1 MKKKIMTVI
10 SLVLVMAM
18 MCCNVSVLAA
28 SVTPRWSNCNQ
39 YTFSFSITD
48 DGMAH
53 VHIDYTGDGNN
64 FAEARLEVQ
73 LEKRFLLVFWNTVD
87 IGYTDNTW
95 TETSTELIDVFYNG
109 FQLSDTGTYRAVLK
123 LEIVGKDGSVDV
135 IEDKIEYKYE

>member
-28 SVTPRWSNCNQ
+28 SVTPRWTNCDQ
-39 YTFSFSITD
+39 YSFTFSITD
-48 DGMAH
+48 YGTAH
-53 VHIDYTGDGNN
+53 VNVDYTGDRNK
-64 FAEARLEVQ
+64 FAEARLTVQ

-87 IGYTDNTW
+87 IGYTNNEW
-95 TETSTELIDVFYNG
+95 TETSTELLGNFYNA

>member
-10 SLVLVMAM
+10 SLVLIMAM

-28 SVTPRWSNCNQ
+28 SVTPRWTNCDQ
-39 YTFSFSITD
+39 YAFTFTINDSGI
-48 DGMAH
+48 AH
-53 VHIDYTGDGNN
+53 VNINYTGDSNK
-64 FAEARLEVQ
+64 FAEARLTVQ

-87 IGYTDNTW
+87 IGYTNNEW
-95 TETSTELIDVFYNG
+95 TETSTKLLGNFYNA
-109 FQLSDTGTYRAVLK
+109 FQLSDKGTYRAVMT